1 MYGVNTSMSFLEIDK
16 NFILP
21 QSFDVAQL
29 EHVPFYTHVYGNK
42 APDVAGIFWQ
52 EFQQANNLDGS
63 ISFLRNMQNE
73 YPNFTQYVADYIQR
87 LLPLLKINPIYV
99 KMIRTK
105 NNVNPHADEP
115 TRRCCINIGVKN
127 SAGAITR
134 TSNTTSRDEFI
145 HKSIAS
151 QCQDLSAYLIDTSK
165 MHSVTSINSNP
176 RYLITYPFIES
187 FDTIA
192 KHFKERTLT

>member
-1 MYGVNTSMSFLEIDK
+1 MSFLEIDK
-16 NFILP
+16 NFTLP
-21 QSFDVAQL
+21 TDFNVNQL
-29 EHVPFYTHVYGNK
+29 EHVPFYTHVYGSKPPN
-42 APDVAGIFWQ
+42 VTGIFWQ
-52 EFQQANNLDGS
+52 EFQQANNINGS
-63 ISFLRNMQNE
+63 ISFLRNMQTR
-73 YPNFTQYVADYIQR
+73 YPNLTQHVADYIQQ
-87 LLPLLKINPIYV
+87 LIPTLKINPVYV

-105 NNVNPHADEP
+105 NNVNPHVDEP

-151 QCQDLSAYLIDTSK
+151 QCQDLSAYLIDTSS
-165 MHSVTSINSNP
+165 MHSVTSINASP

-192 KHFKERTLT
+192 KHIKERKLT